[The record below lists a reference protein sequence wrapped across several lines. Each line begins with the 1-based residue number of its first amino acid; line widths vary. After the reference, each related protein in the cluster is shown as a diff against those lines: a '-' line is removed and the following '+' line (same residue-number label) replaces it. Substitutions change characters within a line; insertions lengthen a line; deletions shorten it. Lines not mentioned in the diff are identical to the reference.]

1 LVWFLR
7 HSENGVSFE
16 LIRFGV
22 ACVQAPV
29 RNHPLMLLS
38 GVGTNAVGFDLSPGV
53 SLVFL
58 LLLASNRIKHVNQK
72 IKKMTVVTNLNCD
85 LHVLFR

>member
-1 LVWFLR
+1 
-7 HSENGVSFE
+7 
-16 LIRFGV
+16 
-22 ACVQAPV
+22 
-29 RNHPLMLLS
+29 MLLS

-72 IKKMTVVTNLNCD
+72 IKKDDGWYEPEL
-85 LHVLFR
+85 

>member
-1 LVWFLR
+1 LALR
-7 HSENGVSFE
+7 
-16 LIRFGV
+16 
-22 ACVQAPV
+22 AWQAPV

-72 IKKMTVVTNLNCD
+72 IKKDDGWYEPEL
-85 LHVLFR
+85 